1 MDWWFWIIMWV
12 LQGGI
17 THLICQAKHRPNG
30 FWLGFVAGP
39 IGIIIALCM
48 STLPAPE
55 LPLTLKSATK
65 NCPEC
70 AESILADAKVCR
82 YCGHRFPTTNLR
94 CFKCEHLQ
102 AVLVSQTKFTC
113 EQCGQRLERKTTPPA
128 GV

>member
-1 MDWWFWIIMWV
+1 MWV

-17 THLICQAKHRPNG
+17 THLICQAKHRSNG
-30 FWLGFVAGP
+30 FWLGFVLGP

-55 LPLTLKSATK
+55 PPRTLKPPTK

-82 YCGHRFPTTNLR
+82 YCGHHFPTTNLK
-94 CFKCEHLQ
+94 CFKCQHVQ
-102 AVLVSQTKFTC
+102 AVLTSQTEWAC
-113 EQCGQRLERKTTPPA
+113 EQCGHHLKRRTSPPA
-128 GV
+128 AS